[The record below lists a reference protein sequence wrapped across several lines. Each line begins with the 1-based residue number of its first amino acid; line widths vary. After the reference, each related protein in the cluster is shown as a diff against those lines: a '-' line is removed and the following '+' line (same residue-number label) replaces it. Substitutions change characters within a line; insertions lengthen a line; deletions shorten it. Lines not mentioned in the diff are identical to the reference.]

1 MLAAALTILGIVTTP
16 ATVGH
21 IGAVIQYL
29 RPALASDGGAA
40 RLYYAGECRD
50 AENDPSGVL
59 HLLFPPVNLQRPLDG
74 ATGMP
79 AVQEIFRDDPHV
91 TVTEDQSGIPRVTVG
106 SVNNAVLQ
114 TTLPLLTLD
123 PTEQY
128 TAPSAVDKIAITAD
142 LYAKAHGLPF
152 GLAPFVID
160 HIANGPVT
168 GAPHLPET
176 MRNVTIDG
184 ALDAVARTFKGIV
197 MYGVCKLPDGRE
209 LFKLDYIY
217 GPR

>member
-1 MLAAALTILGIVTTP
+1 MLAAALTILSIVTVP

-21 IGAVIQYL
+21 ISAVIDYL
-29 RPALASDGGAA
+29 RPVLARSDGVA
-40 RLYYAGECRD
+40 RLYYDGECRA

-59 HLLFPPVNLQRPLDG
+59 HLLFPPVFLRQPLNG

-91 TVTEDQSGIPRVTVG
+91 TVTEGQSGILKITIGTV
-106 SVNNAVLQ
+106 SNTVLQ
-114 TTLPLLTLD
+114 TRIPSLTLD
-123 PTEQY
+123 PSEQY
-128 TAPSAVDKIAITAD
+128 TALSAVDKIAIAAD

-160 HIANGPVT
+160 HIASGPVK
-168 GAPHLPET
+168 GAPHLPGM
-176 MRNVTIDG
+176 MRNITIDD
-184 ALDAVARTFKGIV
+184 ALGAVARTFKGIV
-197 MYGVCKLPDGRE
+197 LYGECKLPDGKD

-217 GPR
+217 NS